1 MIEQTL
7 MEFARTS
14 PDFAVGVEEIKKRL
28 SNTPIVAED
37 LMEAIQM
44 LEIALQDPTTTP
56 HPPHAPTSAPGRAVP
71 VLPIGEV
78 LHASW
83 FALPHTFQSSQN
95 PLPLPSTHAPAS
107 ATPLC

>member
-1 MIEQTL
+1 

-44 LEIALQDPTTTP
+44 LEIALQDPNSYP
-56 HPPHAPTSAPGRAVP
+56 EMVQAAIADGLIDPGDAPEQYDAVFIISLLLALYGLTEVSYGQTS
-71 VLPIGEV
+71 
-78 LHASW
+78 
-83 FALPHTFQSSQN
+83 
-95 PLPLPSTHAPAS
+95 
-107 ATPLC
+107 